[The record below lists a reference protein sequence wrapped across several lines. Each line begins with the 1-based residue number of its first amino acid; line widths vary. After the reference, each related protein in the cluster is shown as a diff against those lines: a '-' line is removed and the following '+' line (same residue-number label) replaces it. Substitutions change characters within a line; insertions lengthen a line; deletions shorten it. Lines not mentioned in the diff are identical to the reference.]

1 MFTVLAQM
9 VDGIEQKELNK
20 IAERFIE
27 EIDISDV
34 SVDNLAAL
42 VMT

>member
-1 MFTVLAQM
+1 M